1 MLVYSNSENN
11 SRHHKVTEQ
20 GEGGMAKYGYVASE
34 RYPWLKVC
42 VYHIA
47 EMSQLQIVA
56 KKGAPPLLQLF
67 SLHQHFSD

>member
-20 GEGGMAKYGYVASE
+20 GGGREAKYGYVASE

-42 VYHIA
+42 VYRIA
-47 EMSQLQIVA
+47 EMS
-56 KKGAPPLLQLF
+56 
-67 SLHQHFSD
+67 